1 MKLLNVNCLF
11 MPLKPQVTQI
21 NVESTL
27 CDMLWERGKR
37 KGGERRKVTSK
48 IHLGGAFY
56 SSLADKPGE
65 ERLITRLVAISTY
78 LSILCNRAV
87 CSAWKLL
94 IK

>member
-1 MKLLNVNCLF
+1 M
-11 MPLKPQVTQI
+11 TQI
-21 NVESTL
+21 NVVSITGYVTE
-27 CDMLWERGKR
+27 EGKR
-37 KGGERRKVTSK
+37 KAGEGGKRREVASK

-56 SSLADKPGE
+56 SSLADKLTE
-65 ERLITRLVAISTY
+65 ERLITRLVAISAC